1 MPQIM
6 AEAFARGLLDKIMV
20 QVLDVIDCDAEDG
33 KSWEE
38 HVNEETDDVQPEA
51 GFVHGR
57 PEANEHTHVN
67 YSKAEEIE
75 LIAKIVRDLRDIQI
89 GDSRYVLPPSLLA
102 VEKQVKCATCN
113 VDGVSFANPAAN
125 VTDIQRTTQG
135 QGDTHQT
142 VHTTNPETELT
153 DPTKVIQKK
162 KEGEV
167 ANEATSVSIGL
178 LQQMIEDLE
187 DKTVCSE
194 DNSSSNSI
202 SKECIT
208 VWEEKEELIR
218 SIEGNAGNTMAETLR
233 SSESIG
239 RFRIVELKHDEELK
253 SHSSQHVASISREP
267 DLEEVQIEKRTS
279 NSLSSLKP
287 SYNDGSAIV
296 DQILPIDDAEK
307 RKTFDE
313 AKKRKKSLGS
323 RLRKL
328 FRTVFGRR
336 KN

>member
-153 DPTKVIQKK
+153 DPTK
-162 KEGEV
+162 
-167 ANEATSVSIGL
+167 
-178 LQQMIEDLE
+178 MIEDLE